1 MKHKKAS
8 KGIFVDVAVL
18 IVCLAIATSCLA
30 SGMFAKFVSKSA
42 GADLA
47 RVASFNVDAKLNQTD
62 YTVDLAEQTNGN
74 PNEASYVLAL
84 TNNSDIAV
92 RYTIVLSF
100 NNSVEGVVKTAL
112 IGSTPAQV
120 EDGKIFIW
128 EGVGTIKPNDS
139 AAPVIKLTIDGA
151 PADQTFDFSINVTFT
166 QVN

>member
-47 RVASFNVDAKLNQTD
+47 RVASFNVNAVMSGGTEDTD
-62 YTVDLAEQTNGN
+62 VRNYSITL
-74 PNEASYVLAL
+74 S
-84 TNNSDIAV
+84 NNSETAV
-92 RYTIVLSF
+92 RYTVVLTFNQDVSGIVKAALNGKDGTLSTDGTTF
-100 NNSVEGVVKTAL
+100 TWTNAGTLPPK
-112 IGSTPAQV
+112 GTPIEV
-120 EDGKIFIW
+120 PLVMEII
-128 EGVGTIKPNDS
+128 NS
-139 AAPVIKLTIDGA
+139 AAGGEY
-151 PADQTFDFSINVTFT
+151 DFNVNVSFE